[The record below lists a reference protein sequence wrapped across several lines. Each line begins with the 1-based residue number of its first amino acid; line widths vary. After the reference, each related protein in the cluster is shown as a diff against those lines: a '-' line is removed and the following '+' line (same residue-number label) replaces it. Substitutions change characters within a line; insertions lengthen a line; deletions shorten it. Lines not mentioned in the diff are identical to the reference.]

1 MYAAL
6 RGQSGEDPR
15 EVYNDAQALLTMQM
29 EMQQEQR
36 QHDQG
41 QGQERQE

>member
-15 EVYNDAQALLTMQM
+15 EVYNDAQALLALQM
-29 EMQQEQR
+29 EMQQER
-36 QHDQG
+36 GQHGHGQG
-41 QGQERQE
+41 QGHEE